1 MTTRTDFSE
10 KMKKDG
16 NSAPIADR
24 SRNGSGMLP
33 RSPRSIDGA
42 RATKKVLVIV
52 NKKKISLEQVTLERE
67 LWNSALR
74 TPPPY
79 TPKTTYTRKSK
90 NRFNPF
96 RQEG

>member
-1 MTTRTDFSE
+1 MVIAPRWRTDRGMVAGCSHDRRGPS
-10 KMKKDG
+10 MVRGRRKKCK
-16 NSAPIADR
+16 N
-24 SRNGSGMLP
+24 
-33 RSPRSIDGA
+33 
-42 RATKKVLVIV
+42 VVIV
-52 NKKKISLEQVTLERE
+52 KKKKISLEQVELERD